1 MTEPFLPQEVIRRK
15 REGKALGTDEIDQLI
30 GTLTSGDLSDAQ
42 VGAFAMAACLQGMT
56 ASECA
61 ALTIAMRDSGEVLH
75 WDRQRLRGPVIDKHS
90 TGGVGDCVSLMLAPM
105 LAACGAH
112 VPMIS
117 GRGLGHTGGTLD
129 KLSSIPGYQIQP
141 PLAVFFSDC

>member
-56 ASECA
+56 ASE
-61 ALTIAMRDSGEVLH
+61 
-75 WDRQRLRGPVIDKHS
+75 
-90 TGGVGDCVSLMLAPM
+90 
-105 LAACGAH
+105 
-112 VPMIS
+112 
-117 GRGLGHTGGTLD
+117 
-129 KLSSIPGYQIQP
+129 
-141 PLAVFFSDC
+141 